1 MAISD
6 VALTAGMQT
15 NLFNLQNTS
24 KMMENTQLR
33 LSTGKRVNSALDD
46 PINFFAAQ
54 SHMQRASDLSVRKD
68 EMGEAIQLIKAA
80 DKGIESITTLIQSAK
95 TLAQSA
101 LSATTSAAA
110 ANNVKT
116 FNEIRAQINSLAI
129 DAGYK
134 GNNLMTDN
142 TTSAELTVKFNA
154 AGSATLDLV
163 GFDARVVDSGTNSE
177 IQIGAVTTA
186 QWVTGDGTDFTIGTA
201 VIEADILELDDAI
214 STLRSESSEL
224 SSNLNIVTARLDFT
238 AGMINTLSEGANKL
252 TNADMNEE
260 GANMLMLQTRQS
272 LGTVSLSM
280 ASQAAQAV
288 LRLF

>member
-1 MAISD
+1 MAINEVS
-6 VALTAGMQT
+6 LTAGMQT
-15 NLFNLQNTS
+15 NLFNLQQTS

-54 SHMQRASDLSVRKD
+54 SHMQRASDLSARKD

-116 FNEIRAQINSLAI
+116 FNEIRAQINSLAV

-134 GNNLMTDN
+134 GNNLLTDD
-142 TTSAELTVKFNA
+142 TTAAELTVKFNA
-154 AGSATLDLV
+154 SGSATLDLV
-163 GFDARVVDSGTNSE
+163 GFDARVVDSGTSSE
-177 IQIGAVTTA
+177 IQIGAATTA
-186 QWVTGDGTDFTIGTA
+186 QWVTGDGTDFTIGTST
-201 VIEADILELDDAI
+201 IEADIDELDSAI

-238 AGMINTLSEGANKL
+238 SGMINTLEEGANKL

-260 GANMLMLQTRQS
+260 GANMLMLQTRQA
-272 LGTVSLSM
+272 LGTTSLSM
-280 ASQAAQAV
+280 ASQAAQSV
-288 LRLF
+288 MRLF